1 MFTYFETQD
10 RICSKLKLKRNSLNI
25 NTKINGIL
33 RRRRIGVTWY
43 AAARA
48 VIFRIS
54 LRRPIIINVYT
65 LFFSDTRWTTR
76 QTISSGENIVSSIT
90 YLHKFNICRMSK
102 KTEYIG
108 CKFILQIC
116 AAILYL
122 EGLIWNAVNSILCK

>member
-1 MFTYFETQD
+1 MTHRNVYTKLRLQNCINLPLLDESQLKEETD
-10 RICSKLKLKRNSLNI
+10 RCH
-25 NTKINGIL
+25 
-33 RRRRIGVTWY
+33 
-43 AAARA
+43 
-48 VIFRIS
+48 VISCRTSRFFRIS

-108 CKFILQIC
+108 CKLILHVC
-116 AAILYL
+116 AAILYTMMKSRRINL
-122 EGLIWNAVNSILCK
+122 ECCKFDFM